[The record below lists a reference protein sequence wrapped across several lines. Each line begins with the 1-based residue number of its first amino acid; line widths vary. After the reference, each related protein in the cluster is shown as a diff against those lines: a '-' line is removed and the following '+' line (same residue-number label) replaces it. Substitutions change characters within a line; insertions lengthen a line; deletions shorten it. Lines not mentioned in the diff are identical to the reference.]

1 MDLWNLLIVGL
12 ALLFGFQWGKH
23 HGRDKD
29 EKAERLLKEAEQES
43 DPERKTKLLLQW
55 YQLTED
61 RGLRKTFKKR
71 LLWRKKKERRR

>member
-12 ALLFGFQWGKH
+12 ALWFGFQWGKRYS
-23 HGRDKD
+23 RDKQERAD
-29 EKAERLLKEAEQES
+29 RLLKQAEQEGN
-43 DPERKTKLLLQW
+43 PERKTKLLLQW